1 MPSRIYLHYLR
12 EEDRKARRFSL
23 PSQWRE
29 STVILMFLPDLLRWL
44 EESREMPSENTK
56 KHQAISR
63 FRLFAISSIFV
74 NSALEFFIATSC
86 TLLPLLFITFFPK
99 DENVRRFVFLL
110 VEYMF
115 TWFFTNNVS
124 LQETGRCNLLE
135 MLGNIG

>member
-1 MPSRIYLHYLR
+1 
-12 EEDRKARRFSL
+12 
-23 PSQWRE
+23 
-29 STVILMFLPDLLRWL
+29 MFLPDILRWL

-56 KHQAISR
+56 KHQAISK
-63 FRLFAISSIFV
+63 FRHFSISSIFV
-74 NSALEFFIATSC
+74 NSALEFFIAISC

-99 DENVRRFVFLL
+99 DENVCRFVFLL

-124 LQETGRCNLLE
+124 LQETGRCSLLE